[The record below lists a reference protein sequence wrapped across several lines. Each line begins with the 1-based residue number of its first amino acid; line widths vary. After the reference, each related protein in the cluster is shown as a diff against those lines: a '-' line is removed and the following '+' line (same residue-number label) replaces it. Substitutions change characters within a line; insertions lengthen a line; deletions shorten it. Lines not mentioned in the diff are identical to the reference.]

1 MRDNQQLAEGLT
13 KVCSLLSMEQQT
25 IQRMAL
31 IAPNSWDEETRT
43 AEIVI
48 SSDRDVGDGFQLLH
62 TAEAIR
68 WPARPLPMDYDHK
81 RTSGAVWG
89 AVTDMKL
96 EQATDGSFQLVGK
109 IVVDGPDDAVA
120 IAVPRMRT
128 GSARFSV
135 DARVYGVREG
145 GPNEPLKAT
154 DWEPTLV
161 SLVARGQDTHA
172 VMRGANPEG
181 DPPMSEDLKAGGT
194 PVNTEDQ
201 ESAASTAVADVTR
214 STEPV
219 AQSAP
224 ADPVAPVQAAA
235 DQSGE
240 VARSSAA
247 LKLELT
253 VRRAASEAKLDEIT
267 VQRILKDHNTE
278 IEALTAV
285 VREVR
290 QRIETEAPA
299 RAGHPARIAVTRD
312 SGDDLMRGFQDCL
325 EYRCHAIQKPTDNG
339 RRFIG
344 RSILEMGRMWL
355 EANGV
360 NTDGMSKN
368 RLIDR
373 AFHSTSDFPEVFS
386 NVAGKRLLQGYEE
399 EPQTWQPMGVR
410 RDLPDFK
417 NATNLQLQGQVVPEL
432 TLEGGE
438 YTAGTMVEA
447 KATWHLQTFTRKLLV
462 SRQALVNDDLNALD
476 RAPMLLGRGCRLM
489 ESNQAWNLLTTGSV
503 TNSQTYG
510 GGALVGIDGVALFA
524 QAHANTGS
532 GLIGIDSIN
541 TGKVAM
547 RKQKDIAGNELN
559 LAPAFLMVPT
569 SLETTALQFLFPAGY
584 APASLTGNSGPNPF
598 AGGMQLIVENRLET
612 RSSVLWY
619 MAASPNRIEML
630 EYGYLEGEPG
640 PTITTIERRD
650 PDGVELL
657 VREEFGITVSDF
669 RGFYRSTG
677 A

>member
-1 MRDNQQLAEGLT
+1 
-13 KVCSLLSMEQQT
+13 MEQQT
-25 IQRMAL
+25 IQRTAL
-31 IAPNSWDEETRT
+31 LAPNSWNEETRS
-43 AEIVI
+43 AEIVV
-48 SSDRDVGDGFQLLH
+48 STDRDVGDGFQLLH
-62 TAEAIR
+62 TEEAIR
-68 WPARPLPMDYDHK
+68 WPARPLPTDYDH
-81 RTSGAVWG
+81 RRSSESIWG
-89 AVTDMKL
+89 AVTDLKL
-96 EQATDGSFQLVGK
+96 ERAADGSNQLIGRV
-109 IVVDGPDDAVA
+109 VVDGPEQAMN
-120 IAVPRMRT
+120 IALPRMRT

-135 DARVYGVREG
+135 DARVFKVREG
-145 GPNEPLKAT
+145 GPNQPMVAT
-154 DWEPTLV
+154 EWEPTLV
-161 SLVARGQDTHA
+161 SLVPRGQDTHA
-172 VMRGANPEG
+172 VMRGENSLG
-181 DPPMSEDLKAGGT
+181 DPPMTDEVKAGGD
-194 PVNTEDQ
+194 PVINAAEA
-201 ESAASTAVADVTR
+201 EAPAVSPAPAAEAAEVERSAAD
-214 STEPV
+214 
-219 AQSAP
+219 
-224 ADPVAPVQAAA
+224 
-235 DQSGE
+235 
-240 VARSSAA
+240 
-247 LKLELT
+247 LKLELV
-253 VRRAASEAKLDEIT
+253 VRRAASEAKLDEPV
-267 VQRILKDHNTE
+267 VQRILAEHHSETA
-278 IEALTAV
+278 ALTAL

-290 QRIETEAPA
+290 ERIEANAPVH
-299 RAGHPARIAVTRD
+299 AGHPARVAVTRD
-312 SGDDLMRGFQDCL
+312 SGDSLIRGFQDHL
-325 EYRCHAIQKPTDNG
+325 EYRCGAAQKPSDNG

-368 RLIDR
+368 QLVTR
-373 AFHSTSDFPEVFS
+373 AFHSTSDFPELFS

-438 YTAGTMVEA
+438 YTAGTMVEG
-447 KATWHLQTFTRKLLV
+447 KATWFLQTFTRKLLV
-462 SRQALVNDDLNALD
+462 TRQALINDDLSALD

-489 ESNQAWNLLTTGSV
+489 ESNKAWELLTTGAV
-503 TNSQTYG
+503 TSGQTYG
-510 GGALVGIDGVALFA
+510 GGAITGIDGAALFA
-524 QAHANTGS
+524 QAHNNTGS
-532 GLIGIDSIN
+532 GVIGIESIN
-541 TGKVAM
+541 TGKVKM

-569 SLETTALQFLFPAGY
+569 SLETTALQFLFPTGY
-584 APASLTGNSGPNPF
+584 APAQLTGASGPNPF

-612 RSSVLWY
+612 DSPALWY

-657 VREEFGITVSDF
+657 VREDFGITVQDF

>member
-1 MRDNQQLAEGLT
+1 M
-13 KVCSLLSMEQQT
+13 SMEQQT

-31 IAPNSWDEETRT
+31 VAPNSWDEETRT

-81 RTSGAVWG
+81 RTSDAIWG
-89 AVTDMKL
+89 AVTDLRL
-96 EQATDGSFQLVGK
+96 EDAADGSTQLVGR
-109 IVVDGPDDAVA
+109 IVVDGPEQAVA

-135 DARVYGVREG
+135 DARVYTIREG
-145 GPNEPLKAT
+145 GSNEPLKAT

-161 SLVARGQDTHA
+161 SLVPRGQDTHA

-181 DPPMSEDLKAGGT
+181 DPPMSDDLKAGGD
-194 PVNTEDQ
+194 PVNTEVQ
-201 ESAASTAVADVTR
+201 ESAAAPAVADVAR
-214 STEPV
+214 AAEPA
-219 AQSAP
+219 AQA
-224 ADPVAPVQAAA
+224 AAAAPVAPAPAAA
-235 DQSGE
+235 PAVAEPSAE
-240 VARSSAA
+240 VARSAAA

-253 VRRAASEAKLDEIT
+253 VRRAASEAKLDEPT
-267 VQRILKDHNTE
+267 VQRILNDHSTE

-285 VREVR
+285 VREVK
-290 QRIETEAPA
+290 QRTEAIAPA
-299 RAGHPARIAVTRD
+299 HAGHPARIAVTRD
-312 SGDDLMRGFQDCL
+312 AGDDLMRGFQECL

-360 NTDGMSKN
+360 NTDGMCKN

-373 AFHSTSDFPEVFS
+373 AFHSTSDFPEIFS

-462 SRQALVNDDLNALD
+462 SRQALINDDLNALD

-489 ESNQAWNLLTTGSV
+489 ESNQAWGLLTAGS
-503 TNSQTYG
+503 NSGANG
-510 GGALVGIDGVALFA
+510 GGALVGIDGVALFDA
-524 QAHANTGS
+524 SHSNTGT
-532 GLIGIDSIN
+532 GVIGIESIN
-541 TGKVAM
+541 TGKVKM

-584 APASLTGNSGPNPF
+584 APAQLTGNAGPNPF

-612 RSSVLWY
+612 RSSALWY